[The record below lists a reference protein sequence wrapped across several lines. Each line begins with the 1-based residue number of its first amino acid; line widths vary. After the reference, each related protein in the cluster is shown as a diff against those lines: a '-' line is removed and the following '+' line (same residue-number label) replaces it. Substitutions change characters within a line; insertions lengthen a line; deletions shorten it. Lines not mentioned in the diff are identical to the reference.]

1 MIGIIG
7 GLGVG
12 ATMHYYRALVDAH
25 KRRDVAPQLLIAH
38 ANVDRVLADIR
49 DGKLA
54 ELAAYLAGF
63 ADRLAAGG
71 ASVGAIVA
79 VAPHICFDELARRTR
94 LPLVSMIAETAQ
106 AIAARKLRRVALFG
120 TRYVIE
126 SDCYGQ
132 LTEVEIVRPQPA
144 EIDAIHNAYVDMVTR
159 GQGTAEHRAVFT
171 RLAHTLIARDGIDAI
186 VLAGTDLALVFDKDN
201 TDFPA
206 IDCAAAHIE
215 GIMRRL
221 PANQN

>member
-12 ATMHYYRALVDAH
+12 ATTHYYRALVDAH
-25 KRRDVAPQLLIAH
+25 KRRDLVPQLLIAH
-38 ANVDRVLADIR
+38 ANVDHVLADIR
-49 DGKLA
+49 DGKLT
-54 ELAAYLAGF
+54 ELAVYLAGF

-71 ASVGAIVA
+71 ASLGVIVA

-106 AIAARKLRRVALFG
+106 AITARNVRRVALFG
-120 TRYVIE
+120 TRFVIE
-126 SDCYGQ
+126 SDMYGQ
-132 LTEVEIVRPQPA
+132 LPEVEIVRPQPA
-144 EIDAIHNAYVDMVTR
+144 EIDTIHNAYVDVVAR
-159 GQGTAEHRAVFT
+159 GQGTAEHRATFT
-171 RLAHTLIARDGIDAI
+171 QVAHTLMARDRVDAI
-186 VLAGTDLALVFDKDN
+186 VLAGTDLATVFDQDN
-201 TDFPA
+201 TGFPA